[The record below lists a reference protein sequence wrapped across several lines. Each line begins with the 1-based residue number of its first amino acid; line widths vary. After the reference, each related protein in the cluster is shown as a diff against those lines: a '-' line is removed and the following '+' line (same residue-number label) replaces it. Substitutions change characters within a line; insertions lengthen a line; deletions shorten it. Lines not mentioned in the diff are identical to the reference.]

1 MEFLRRPG
9 WAATRR
15 RISTAVGGVG
25 VRAKILGMI
34 LALVLALGA
43 VVGFQ
48 VRALLIGALRDGL
61 AQNSLVLARHVI
73 AQDTDPRIAY
83 DLAALNTQLRE
94 SLRYTPD
101 ASYIVVLDSAGRPL
115 AHAFD
120 GEPPIDLAAG
130 NVLQPG
136 QESHVQAVQTA
147 GGQVWDAA
155 VRVAGGPVGTVRVG
169 LSERRLWRTVN
180 AATLQVAL
188 SIVAFSLLG
197 IAAASGFT
205 WLLTRPIQELAAAT
219 ERVGRGDYSVRVA
232 RRSNDEVGALA
243 TAFNTMAGQ
252 LGQAETER
260 AGRER
265 LRQYYLKRVIRAQEQ
280 ERQRIARE
288 LHDETGQALATVMFG
303 LRNAD
308 EAQTRGETHRRLR
321 DLQEILVATLD
332 RVRRLAFDL
341 RPSALDDLG
350 LEAAL
355 RRQLTEY
362 QQRFGIRTELRVV
375 GLGEQRLAPEIE
387 TAVYRIV
394 QEAITNAAK
403 YARCQHVSVS
413 VLARAGT
420 LSVIVEDDGQ
430 GFDVSTALGSGA
442 RQSHLGLF
450 GMHERAE
457 LIGGSLEIESSPGA
471 GTTVYLRAPLTETDG
486 DDE

>member
-1 MEFLRRPG
+1 M
-9 WAATRR
+9 
-15 RISTAVGGVG
+15 
-25 VRAKILGMI
+25 
-34 LALVLALGA
+34 GA
-43 VVGFQ
+43 FVGFQ

-73 AQDTDPRIAY
+73 AQDTDPLLAH
-83 DLAALNTQLRE
+83 DLVALNTQLGE

-101 ASYIVVLDSAGRPL
+101 ASYIVVLDSAGRLL

-120 GEPPIDLAAG
+120 GALPVDLAVG

-136 QESHVQAVQTA
+136 QESRVQALQTA
-147 GGQVWDAA
+147 DGQVWDAA
-155 VRVAGGPVGTVRVG
+155 VRVAGGPVGVVRVG
-169 LSERRLWRTVN
+169 LSEQRLWRTVN
-180 AATLQVAL
+180 AATLQVVL
-188 SIVAFSLLG
+188 SIVAFSLIG
-197 IAAASGFT
+197 FGAASGFT
-205 WLLTRPIQELAAAT
+205 WLLTRPIQELVAAT
-219 ERVGRGDYSVRVA
+219 ERIGRGDYSVRVA
-232 RRSNDEVGALA
+232 RRSNDEIGALA
-243 TAFNTMAGQ
+243 RAFNTMAAQ
-252 LGQAETER
+252 LDQAEAER
-260 AGRER
+260 AGRET

-308 EAQTRGETHRRLR
+308 EALTREETHRRLR
-321 DLQEILVATLD
+321 DLQEILVGTLD

-355 RRQLTEY
+355 RHQLAEY

-387 TAVYRIV
+387 TTVYRIV

-430 GFDVSTALGSGA
+430 GFDVSAALGSGA

-457 LIGGSLEIESSPGA
+457 LIGGNLEIESTPGS
-471 GTTVYLRAPLTETDG
+471 GTTVYLRAPLEESDG
-486 DDE
+486 DGD